1 MRTFDMDLNDYHGMV
16 HDMDWG
22 PYCMMTGW
30 VMGYIPLTLLE
41 DIGGM
46 PFIGR

>member
-1 MRTFDMDLNDYHGMV
+1 M
-16 HDMDWG
+16 W
-22 PYCMMTGW
+22 CMMTGW
-30 VMGYIPLTLLE
+30 GMGYIPLTLLE